1 MNGQPVA
8 KQGSPGA
15 KKPFSGGTVGLSG
28 QLNHKTRLTLLLQ
41 AIAGATAE
49 MNSADDPDL
58 VFKAYQHLI
67 SLVAEQ
73 KRVALEVGREEV
85 TVPIEDIPPA
95 SRYRLK
101 I

>member
-1 MNGQPVA
+1 MKGQPIA
-8 KQGSPGA
+8 EQGSPGA
-15 KKPFSGGTVGLSG
+15 KISFSGGMVGLSG
-28 QLNHKTRLTLLLQ
+28 QLNHKTRLTFLLQ

-49 MNSADDPDL
+49 MNSADDPEQ

-73 KRVALEVGREEV
+73 KRVALEVGLEEV
-85 TVPIEDIPPA
+85 TVPVQDIPPA
-95 SRYRLK
+95 NRYQLK